1 MKWFLGWISDNKGQ
15 FVGLMIGLAIAILFL
30 TVGFWETVLL
40 GACTWVGGYL
50 GAHTEVRHAIGEFF
64 RGLFRSGGSRHV
76 S

>member
-15 FVGLMIGLAIAILFL
+15 FIGLMIGLAVAILFL

-40 GACTWVGGYL
+40 GVCTWVGGYL
-50 GAHTEVRHAIGEFF
+50 GAHPEVRRAIGAFF
-64 RGLFRSGGSRHV
+64 RGLFGNGNSRHV